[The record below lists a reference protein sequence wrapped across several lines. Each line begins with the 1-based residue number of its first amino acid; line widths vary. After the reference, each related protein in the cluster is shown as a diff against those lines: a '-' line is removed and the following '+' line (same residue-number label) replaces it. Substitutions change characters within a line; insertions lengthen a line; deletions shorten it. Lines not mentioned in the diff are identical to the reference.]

1 MPEREMRGSD
11 SVVDLNPEKKLAG
24 ILAPL
29 FAIRG
34 KNDPG
39 IGDTEALKEL
49 IEWSASHGIG
59 VVQILPVNETGN
71 DSSPY
76 NLLSAMAFEPSTI
89 ATMPGVLPELE
100 EATYGDI
107 VAKHDVKSLREGPV
121 KYAQVKALKNELL
134 LAAFE
139 NFQSPHVAQKRVRA
153 YRAFEKEQADWLED
167 YALYRALLSWNGT
180 EVVTEWP
187 ENHRSPEAARRW
199 AAGLDGTSQSKFVH
213 LKNFHA
219 YVQWIAWEQWLGVR
233 ACAEKAGVALIGDVP
248 VGVSIYSCDVWSH
261 PENFNLQRSCG
272 APPEKVFKSDPFTEQ
287 WGQNWGFPL
296 YNWDRMSRNN
306 YAWWRK
312 RFRLLMKVFHLMR
325 VDHALGFFRI
335 YSFPWRPEQNEEFVN
350 LSPEEAIKI
359 TKGPLP
365 CFVERDDTTEEN
377 RKLNELHGETIF
389 KVFLEEV
396 PDHCLIAED
405 LGEVA
410 PYVRPTLRRLEI
422 PGFKIPQWERNWDR
436 LTPGSEYQRLSL
448 TTFATHDHPPMRTV
462 WEELYR
468 QSQSADEGER
478 NRAIHSMWEYMD
490 FCGHPET
497 KLPQEYTAEIH
508 EKIVKGLFAT
518 NAWLAIHMVT
528 DLFGTSERFNVPG
541 LAGDQN
547 WTQRTTVPVEK
558 WNEVRAK
565 DLEMIEKALKETNR
579 SIN

>member
-1 MPEREMRGSD
+1 MPEREMGGSD

-76 NLLSAMAFEPSTI
+76 NLLSAMAFEPTTI
-89 ATMPGVLPELE
+89 ATIPGVLPELE
-100 EATYGDI
+100 EATYGEI
-107 VAKHDVKSLREGPV
+107 LAKHDVKSLREGPV

-134 LAAFE
+134 LAAHE
-139 NFQSPHVAQKRVRA
+139 SFQSPHAAQKRVRA
-153 YRAFEKEQADWLED
+153 YRAFEKEQDWLED

-187 ENHRSPEAARRW
+187 ESHRSPEAARRW
-199 AAGLDGTSQSKFVH
+199 VTGLDGTSQSKFIH

-448 TTFATHDHPPMRTV
+448 TTFATHDHPPVRTV

-528 DLFGTSERFNVPG
+528 DLFGTSERYNVPG

>member
-1 MPEREMRGSD
+1 MGGSD

-76 NLLSAMAFEPSTI
+76 NLLSAMAFEPTTI
-89 ATMPGVLPELE
+89 ATIPGVLPELE
-100 EATYGDI
+100 EATYGEI
-107 VAKHDVKSLREGPV
+107 LAKHDVKSLREGPV

-134 LAAFE
+134 LAAHE
-139 NFQSPHVAQKRVRA
+139 SFQSPHAAQKRVRA
-153 YRAFEKEQADWLED
+153 YRAFEKEQDWLED

-187 ENHRSPEAARRW
+187 ESHRSPEAARRW
-199 AAGLDGTSQSKFVH
+199 VTGLDGTSQSKFIH

-448 TTFATHDHPPMRTV
+448 TTFATHDHPPVRTV

-528 DLFGTSERFNVPG
+528 DLFGTSERYNVPG